1 MFDLT
6 FKPPATRLV
15 TDLSLMQ
22 HKMAAGRVLRC
33 FRERKK
39 IDIDDDGDILERY
52 RFNRNTVL
60 YITDFYIRI
69 YVL

>member
-1 MFDLT
+1 
-6 FKPPATRLV
+6 
-15 TDLSLMQ
+15 MQ

-52 RFNRNTVL
+52 RINRNTVL